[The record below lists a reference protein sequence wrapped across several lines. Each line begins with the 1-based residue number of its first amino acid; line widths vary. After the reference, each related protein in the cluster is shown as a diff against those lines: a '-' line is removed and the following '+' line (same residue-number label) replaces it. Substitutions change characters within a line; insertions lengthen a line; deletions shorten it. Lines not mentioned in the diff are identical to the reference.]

1 MQNKSRITDSHHAHF
16 LQLIQTGPKKTFF
29 RACRD
34 CVAMAGVLFFAV
46 LTTLII
52 GL

>member
-1 MQNKSRITDSHHAHF
+1 MQNKNRITDSQNAPL
-16 LQLIQTGPKKTFF
+16 LQLIQAGPQKALF

>member
-1 MQNKSRITDSHHAHF
+1 MQNKDHIIDSHHAPL
-16 LQLIQTGPKKTFF
+16 LQMIQNGTPEVLYK
-29 RACRD
+29 ACRD